1 MRRNVGRARSEHRGG
16 KAVDVLTALNGKA
29 VDHGDLLFVA
39 PVIATINIDRPDPY
53 QRVGGARYHVNV

>member
-1 MRRNVGRARSEHRGG
+1 M
-16 KAVDVLTALNGKA
+16 LTALNGKA

-39 PVIATINIDRPDPY
+39 GVIATINIDRPDPY